1 MGKLDAL
8 WEYQILELKKEAV
21 ERETLNTPARA
32 KLNRLHGFLT
42 EQQNAI
48 SKTQKEI
55 TNRQALL
62 DKMQEQVEKLLNRVE
77 LERSEFDEMQR
88 DEEVTAEEMT
98 ECRENHEKLLE
109 ELAAMRRE
117 ISDLVKWLETALR
130 DYKETRAKAGRAK
143 KEYDQL
149 FEVTE
154 QEFKESEAVRAT
166 AAAAAAAQAA
176 VVDSQLLERYKRV
189 KRNHSVPMAKV
200 ENNQCGGC
208 NMSLPMV
215 VVKRVMNSDSIVECD
230 NCGRILYAG
239 ENQQ

>member
-8 WEYQILELKKEAV
+8 WEYQMLELKKEAV

-32 KLNRLHGFLT
+32 KLNKLHGFLT

-48 SKTQKEI
+48 SKTQREI
-55 TNRQALL
+55 TNRQASLE
-62 DKMQEQVEKLLNRVE
+62 KMQEQAEKLVNRVE

-98 ECRENHEKLLE
+98 ECRQNHEKLLD
-109 ELAAMRRE
+109 ELTAMRRE
-117 ISDLVKWLETALR
+117 INDLVKWIENAVR
-130 DYKETRAKAGRAK
+130 DYKETRSKAGKAK
-143 KEYDQL
+143 KEYDQML
-149 FEVTE
+149 EVTE
-154 QEFKESEAVRAT
+154 KEYKESEPART
-166 AAAAAAAQAA
+166 AAAAAADAQAA
-176 VVDSQLLERYKRV
+176 NVDAPLLEKYKRV
-189 KRNHSVPMAKV
+189 KRNHAVPMAKV

-215 VVKRVMNSDSIVECD
+215 VVKRVMNSDTAVECE

-239 ENQQ
+239 EN